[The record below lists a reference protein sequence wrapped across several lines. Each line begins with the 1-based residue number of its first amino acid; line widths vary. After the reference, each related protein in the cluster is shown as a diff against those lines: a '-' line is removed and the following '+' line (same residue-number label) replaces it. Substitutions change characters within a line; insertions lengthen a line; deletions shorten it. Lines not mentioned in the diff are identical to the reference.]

1 MEVKF
6 TCKSDD
12 VVHSFGILDECQ
24 CGNHPKKQK
33 QICFKERPRWQLK
46 TFFTNQSK
54 LCIEEFYNGNWQSF
68 TYLILRRSVRKGHF
82 SALILQNFVSMCWVR
97 GEPDACP
104 QFCTWEKIS
113 QTTSCNFFFFFF
125 KWYLSS
131 TNFKYNVNF
140 STRVNK

>member
-6 TCKSDD
+6 TCKSDN

-82 SALILQNFVSMCWVR
+82 SALILQNFVSMCLGARRARCLSTILHLRKDITNYVL
-97 GEPDACP
+97 
-104 QFCTWEKIS
+104 QKIF
-113 QTTSCNFFFFFF
+113 TKMIF
-125 KWYLSS
+125 KLC
-131 TNFKYNVNF
+131 
-140 STRVNK
+140 

>member
-24 CGNHPKKQK
+24 RGNHPKKTK
-33 QICFKERPRWQLK
+33 TDFFEERPRWQLN
-46 TFFTNQSK
+46 TFFYKSEQSMYWGVLQWK
-54 LCIEEFYNGNWQSF
+54 TGNLSHTWSWGGRWGRGIFQHWSCRTSF
-68 TYLILRRSVRKGHF
+68 PC
-82 SALILQNFVSMCWVR
+82 AWVR

-113 QTTSCNFFFFFF
+113 QTTSCKIFFLQN
-125 KWYLSS
+125 WYLSS